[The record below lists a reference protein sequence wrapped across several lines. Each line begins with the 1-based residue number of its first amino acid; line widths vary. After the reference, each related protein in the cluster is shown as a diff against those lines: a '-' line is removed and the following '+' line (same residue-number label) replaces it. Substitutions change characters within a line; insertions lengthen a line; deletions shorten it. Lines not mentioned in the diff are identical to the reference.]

1 MCDGLMCLEGLVSW
15 VPPSRPTL
23 TVFLPS
29 LLKDSLDPKGRD
41 VTETSHLGLRIPVS
55 HSSNVVQ
62 LWVSVC
68 SPPMMAEQD
77 TDL

>member
-15 VPPSRPTL
+15 VSPSRL
-23 TVFLPS
+23 TLPS

-41 VTETSHLGLRIPVS
+41 VMETFHLGLRIPVS
-55 HSSNVVQ
+55 ERCAAVG
-62 LWVSVC
+62 LSVC
-68 SPPMMAEQD
+68 SSLMMAGQS